1 MEAISTWPSSRYFES
16 QTVSREKHGRGSGMS
31 RWVGVGFVLIF
42 SSYFGFRFQSL
53 NLYVKMFSQ
62 YHGGKLTFIVEM
74 ELRLKAMIKAKR
86 RSGEGGRGVL

>member
-1 MEAISTWPSSRYFES
+1 
-16 QTVSREKHGRGSGMS
+16 MS

-86 RSGEGGRGVL
+86 RSGEAGGVAVKAADGHSHFKRGRMMVQLPFSQ